1 MRHIFLAVEATG
13 ISCAHGD
20 RVIEVAG
27 IEVVNLQL
35 TGNNKHFYINP
46 QRHSHEEAI
55 KCHGISDEFLLDK
68 PLFDEV
74 VEDLLAYCAGAEVV
88 FYSTYFDLP
97 FLEKELELLGKPS
110 FNMGIDQSLFIIDIA
125 KNMFPDQPNE
135 RAALCARLSI
145 NFPEKTCLSASDY
158 ALHNADIYIKLMSL
172 EK

>member
-13 ISCAHGD
+13 ISSAHGD
-20 RVIEVAG
+20 RVIEIVG
-27 IEVVNLQL
+27 VEMVNLQR
-35 TGNNKHFYINP
+35 TGNNKHYFINP

-68 PLFDEV
+68 PLFKDIA
-74 VEDLLAYCAGAEVV
+74 EDLLTYCAGAEAV

-110 FNMGIDQSLFIIDIA
+110 LNMGVDQSVFIIDIA
-125 KNMFPDQPNE
+125 NNMFPDQSNE
-135 RAALCARLSI
+135 RAALYARLGI
-145 NFPEKTCLSASDY
+145 NFPEKACRNASDR
-158 ALHNADIYIKLMSL
+158 ALLNAEIYIKLVNL